1 MQFWA
6 FPKLWFLCSDTST
19 RQSIELRYSELT
31 HQLFQ
36 SPLYRQGQVLF
47 GFPFFLSGPV
57 PTSGKPML
65 PNAARPNSRESR
77 QGARPWA
84 EGRAKAAEPQT
95 RREAQG
101 ARGWRPDHSGS
112 PGRGGAG
119 RRRRRRRRCLPPAQ
133 AARLAA
139 HSCTS
144 SRAPRRLPPTAD
156 SLAPQPRLPG
166 AGRVTSPIHRAR
178 LPPPLAPAGR
188 SS

>member
-1 MQFWA
+1 
-6 FPKLWFLCSDTST
+6 
-19 RQSIELRYSELT
+19 
-31 HQLFQ
+31 
-36 SPLYRQGQVLF
+36 
-47 GFPFFLSGPV
+47 
-57 PTSGKPML
+57 ML
-65 PNAARPNSRESR
+65 PNAARPSSRESR

-84 EGRAKAAEPQT
+84 ESRGSAAEPEP

-101 ARGWRPDHSGS
+101 ARGWLPHRSGR

-119 RRRRRRRRCLPPAQ
+119 RRRRRRCLPPAR

-144 SRAPRRLPPTAD
+144 SRARRRLPPTAD

-178 LPPPLAPAGR
+178 LPPSAGAGRAVVLTTQTPAGTMT
-188 SS
+188 SSWSSPASPRACSSRWA